1 MDEGSTTIA
10 LTTRLRKRSISSHR
24 HSTNDNETRTL
35 IKTKIQK
42 IDGQYKASPTCP
54 INNEQERT
62 NSSSDD
68 QDEPLIVA
76 TVPPLIQDNSKYRVR
91 QDIYDDET
99 GDDQQSN
106 ASSIDY
112 SPEHQS
118 ESPNKS
124 TIIIIQKPTQSL
136 NDNENETTNETS
148 VHIPTMATRRSTRLL
163 SEETN
168 QEELNQQRMKTTKK
182 SNSNKPSVS
191 NSSTAISIEQ
201 TSSSPNE
208 TRSTSEDTPSKLL
221 FFFDKYSISFFS
233 FFFR

>member
-10 LTTRLRKRSISSHR
+10 LAARLRKRSISSHR
-24 HSTNDNETRTL
+24 HSTTDNENRTL

-54 INNEQERT
+54 INNEQDRA
-62 NSSSDD
+62 NNSSDD

-76 TVPPLIQDNSKYRVR
+76 TVPPLVQDSSKYRTR

-124 TIIIIQKPTQSL
+124 TIVIIQKPTQSL

-148 VHIPTMATRRSTRLL
+148 VHIPTMSTRRSTRLL

-168 QEELNQQRMKTTKK
+168 QEESNQPRTKTTKK
-182 SNSNKPSVS
+182 SNANKASAS
-191 NSSTAISIEQ
+191 TSSIPISIEQ
-201 TSSSPNE
+201 T
-208 TRSTSEDTPSKLL
+208 PSM
-221 FFFDKYSISFFS
+221 
-233 FFFR
+233 